1 MPRDCVCFRIV
12 WKRSI
17 TGHQRLS
24 SEAAS
29 HIRNCHF
36 GYVVLLLLLC
46 YRILWP
52 ADGRPAFVTES
63 DFAYNQ
69 EMWARLRHIVI
80 VMFQDPVAGRRP
92 PCVCDGVKTSP
103 TTRRCGLVCDTL
115 LLLCSRILW
124 PADGCPAFVTE
135 SRLRLQPGD
144 VGSSATHCYCYVPGS
159 CGRQTAALRLRR
171 SQTSPTTRRCGLAC
185 DTLLLLCSRILWP
198 ADGRP
203 AFATESDFAYN
214 QEMWARLRHIVIV
227 MFQDPVAGRR
237 PPCVCD
243 GVRLRLQPG
252 DVGSPATHCYCYV
265 PGSCG
270 R

>member
-1 MPRDCVCFRIV
+1 M
-12 WKRSI
+12 
-17 TGHQRLS
+17 
-24 SEAAS
+24 
-29 HIRNCHF
+29 
-36 GYVVLLLLLC
+36 
-46 YRILWP
+46 
-52 ADGRPAFVTES
+52 
-63 DFAYNQ
+63 
-69 EMWARLRHIVI
+69 
-80 VMFQDPVAGRRP
+80 AGRRP
-92 PCVCDGVKTSP
+92 PCVCDGV
-103 TTRRCGLVCDTL
+103 R
-115 LLLCSRILW
+115 LC
-124 PADGCPAFVTE
+124 
-135 SRLRLQPGD
+135 LQPGD
-144 VGSSATHCYCYVPGS
+144 VGSPATHCYCYVPGS

-203 AFATESDFAYN
+203 AFVTESDSAYN

-252 DVGSPATHCYCYV
+252 DVGSPAKHHARRRIPSRRQSNLLHLVYLRTSAIYLRTSPLRVCHRPRRHTPRDLPLYSCLLAARGPDAP
-265 PGSCG
+265 PGDQYALCKLQMADDM

>member
-1 MPRDCVCFRIV
+1 M
-12 WKRSI
+12 
-17 TGHQRLS
+17 
-24 SEAAS
+24 
-29 HIRNCHF
+29 
-36 GYVVLLLLLC
+36 
-46 YRILWP
+46 
-52 ADGRPAFVTES
+52 
-63 DFAYNQ
+63 
-69 EMWARLRHIVI
+69 
-80 VMFQDPVAGRRP
+80 AGRRL
-92 PCVCDGVKTSP
+92 PCVCDGVK
-103 TTRRCGLVCDTL
+103 
-115 LLLCSRILW
+115 
-124 PADGCPAFVTE
+124 
-135 SRLRLQPGD
+135 LRLQPGD
-144 VGSSATHCYCYVPGS
+144 VGSPATHCYCYVPGS

-203 AFATESDFAYN
+203 AFVTESDFAYN

-270 R
+270 RQTAALRL